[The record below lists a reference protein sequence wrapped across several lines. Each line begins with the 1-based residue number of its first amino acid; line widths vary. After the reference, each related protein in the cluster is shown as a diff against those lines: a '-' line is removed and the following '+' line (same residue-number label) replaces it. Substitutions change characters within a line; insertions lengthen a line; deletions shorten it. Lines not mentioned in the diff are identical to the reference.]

1 MDTVMLNRNLLGING
16 LGRIGKLNL
25 WNQLMLGHF
34 DGYVVNCGREV
45 GKNLDDLIHVIE
57 TDSTYGSL
65 HKFLYGMSGKKAEI
79 KVLDAETPIIS
90 IDGKPIKILR
100 KARNPKD
107 INWAGDGIR
116 IVVDCT
122 GTFTDPGAAADSPK
136 GSVRGHLEA
145 GAQKVIVSAPFKFK
159 DPTRKSSDDATTL
172 IYGINHSKF
181 DPRNDQIISAASC
194 TTTGLAHMMLPLF
207 EHHATQQIVTASM
220 STIHATTNTQSILD
234 SVPSAGA
241 SDLRKNRSVLN
252 NIILSTTGAAKTLE
266 QVMPQISKIGFMA
279 DSVRVPTSTVS
290 LIILNITFHS
300 QLDKNGEPTVSRAF
314 LNRIYKE
321 ASEGSQKDLL
331 IYSERQNVSADLIGS
346 MAACTLEAHET
357 HTRTGFLTLSR
368 EVLAAS
374 GVSLEDDISLP
385 VTHAKIF
392 GWYDN
397 ELGSYVNCLS
407 RLTKYVDQ
415 QLI

>member
-1 MDTVMLNRNLLGING
+1 MDTVMLNKNLLGING

-25 WNQLMLGHF
+25 WYQLMLGHF
-34 DGYVVNCGREV
+34 EAYVVNCGREV
-45 GKNLDDLIHVIE
+45 GKTLDDLIQVIE

-65 HKFLYGMSGKKAEI
+65 HKFLYGMTSRKAEI
-79 KVLDAETPIIS
+79 KVIDANVPIIS
-90 IDGKPIKILR
+90 VDGVPIKILR

-107 INWAGDGIR
+107 INWASEGVR

-122 GTFTDPGAAADSPK
+122 GTFLDPGAEVDNPK
-136 GSVRGHLEA
+136 GSVRGHIEA

-159 DPTRKSSDDATTL
+159 DPARKSADDATTL
-172 IYGINHSKF
+172 IYGINHTKF
-181 DPRNDQIISAASC
+181 DPLKDQIISAASC
-194 TTTGLAHMMLPLF
+194 TTTGLAHMMKPLF
-207 EHHATQQIVTASM
+207 EHHATRQIVTASM

-266 QVMPQISKIGFMA
+266 QVMPQISQIGFMA

-300 QLDKNGEPTVSRAF
+300 QLDKAGEPTVSRAF
-314 LNRIYKE
+314 LNSIYKE
-321 ASEGSQKDLL
+321 ASLGSQKDLL

-346 MAACTLEAHET
+346 LAAITMEAHET
-357 HTRTGFLTLSR
+357 HTRTGFLSLPKEILQS
-368 EVLAAS
+368 S
-374 GVSLEDDISLP
+374 GLNPLEDISLP

-397 ELGSYVNCLS
+397 ELGSYVNCLGK
-407 RLTKYVDQ
+407 LTQYVDQ
-415 QLI
+415 NLR

>member
-1 MDTVMLNRNLLGING
+1 MLNKNLLGING

-25 WNQLMLGHF
+25 WNQIMLGHF
-34 DGYVVNCGREV
+34 EGYVVNCGREV
-45 GKNLDDLIHVIE
+45 GKTLDDLIHVIE

-65 HKFLYGMSGKKAEI
+65 HKFLYGMTGKKAEI
-79 KVLDAETPIIS
+79 KIIDAATPIIS
-90 IDGKPIKILR
+90 IDGVPVKVLR

-107 INWAGDGIR
+107 INWAHDGVR

-122 GTFTDPGAAADSPK
+122 GNFNDPGAPADSPK

-145 GAQKVIVSAPFKFK
+145 GAQKVIVSSPFKFK
-159 DPTRKSSDDATTL
+159 DPTRKSADDAPTL
-172 IYGINHSKF
+172 IFGINHSKF
-181 DPRNDQIISAASC
+181 DPHKDQIISAASC
-194 TTTGLAHMMLPLF
+194 TTTGLAHLMKPLF

-220 STIHATTNTQSILD
+220 STIHAATSTQSILD
-234 SVPSAGA
+234 SVPKAGA
-241 SDLRKNRSVLN
+241 TDLRKNRSVLN

-266 QVMPQISKIGFMA
+266 QVMPQIAQIGFMA
-279 DSVRVPTSTVS
+279 DSVRIPTSTVS

-300 QLDKNGEPTVSRAF
+300 QLDANGDPTVSRAF

-331 IYSERQNVSADLIGS
+331 VYSERQNVSTDLIGTP
-346 MAACTLEAHET
+346 AAVTLEAHET
-357 HTRTGFLTLSR
+357 HTRTGFLGLSK

-374 GVSLEDDISLP
+374 GVKLEEDISLP

-397 ELGSYVNCLS
+397 ELGSYVNCLT
-407 RLTKYVDQ
+407 RLTQYVDQ
-415 QLI
+415 NLS